1 MILYSTPP
9 ITFTYLIKQLKKASN
24 AKTYL
29 LLKDIFPQNAVD
41 LDLLKMGGILYKYFR
56 KKEKIL
62 YNISDYI
69 GCMSPANLN
78 YVLDKNPEIDKKK
91 LEVNPNSID
100 VKENVLKFNSDLYNK
115 YKIPKNKVI
124 FIFGG
129 NLGIPQGIDYLKANI
144 EYCKSIKD
152 AFFLIIGDGTEY
164 NKLRNWIRTSETPN
178 VVLIK
183 ELPKSEYDDI
193 IKLSHVGLIFLNPHF
208 TIPNFPSRILTY
220 MQNRLPVICATDLVT
235 DIGEI
240 VVNNN
245 FGFKCLTSDKK
256 SFFDHLPKTAFA
268 LSNIDDK
275 NGPVLLQ
282 NTVAKKC
289 TYALKSYADYKAQIL
304 ESQLSGLLLKINGH
318 EVWVKLIGTFNAY
331 NLLAIYGTAIE
342 LGMESLEA
350 LRLLSELESV
360 SGRFQYIVSAANI
373 TAIVDYAHTP
383 DALENVLKTIN
394 DIRTKNEQLITVVG
408 CGGNRDK
415 TKRPIMGGIASD
427 LSDKAILT
435 SDNPRNEDAEVI
447 ISEMEQGV
455 APQNFKRI
463 LSITD
468 RKQAIKTACQLAQP
482 NDIILIA
489 GKGHETYQEI
499 NGVRHD
505 FDDMKIVK
513 ELLEQLH
520 K

>member
-1 MILYSTPP
+1 VSI
-9 ITFTYLIKQLKKASN
+9 
-24 AKTYL
+24 
-29 LLKDIFPQNAVD
+29 LKDIIYKVAIEAIKGSTDIVIGKIDFDSRKIEKNDLFVAIRGTISDGHDYISKAIDLGASAIICDSFPEDIAEGVTYIQVKDTNAALAVVAANYFGNPSQK
-41 LDLLKMGGILYKYFR
+41 LQLVGVTGTNGKTTIASLLYQLYK
-56 KKEKIL
+56 KAGHKVGLLSTVKIMVDDVEYKATHTTPDSITINSYL
-62 YNISDYI
+62 AKMVESGVDY
-69 GCMSPANLN
+69 CFM
-78 YVLDKNPEIDKKK
+78 
-91 LEVNPNSID
+91 EVSSHG
-100 VKENVLKFNSDLYNK
+100 VHQKRTEALHFV
-115 YKIPKNKVI
+115 
-124 FIFGG
+124 GG
-129 NLGIPQGIDYLKANI
+129 VFTN
-144 EYCKSIKD
+144 
-152 AFFLIIGDGTEY
+152 
-164 NKLRNWIRTSETPN
+164 
-178 VVLIK
+178 
-183 ELPKSEYDDI
+183 
-193 IKLSHVGLIFLNPHF
+193 LSHDHLDYHPTFAEYRDV
-208 TIPNFPSRILTY
+208 
-220 MQNRLPVICATDLVT
+220 
-235 DIGEI
+235 
-240 VVNNN
+240 
-245 FGFKCLTSDKK
+245 KK

-275 NGPVLLQ
+275 NGSVVLQ

-289 TYALKSYADYKAQIL
+289 SYALKSYADYKAQIL
-304 ESQLSGLLLKINGH
+304 ESQLSGLLLKVNGN

-360 SGRFQYIVSAANI
+360 SGRFQYIVSAENI

-415 TKRPIMGGIASD
+415 TKRPVMGGIASD
-427 LSDKAILT
+427 LSDKAVFT
-435 SDNPRNEDAEVI
+435 SDNPRNEDADVI
-447 ISEMEQGV
+447 ISEMESGV

>member
-1 MILYSTPP
+1 MSI
-9 ITFTYLIKQLKKASN
+9 
-24 AKTYL
+24 
-29 LLKDIFPQNAVD
+29 LKDI
-41 LDLLKMGGILYKYFR
+41 LYKVAIEAVKGSTEITIGKIDFDSR
-56 KKEKIL
+56 KIVP
-62 YNISDYI
+62 NDVFVAIRGTISDGHDFISKAIELGAKAIVCDALPETIVEGITYVQVKDTNTALAV
-69 GCMSPANLN
+69 MAANYFDHPSRKLKLVGVTGTN
-78 YVLDKNPEIDKKK
+78 GKTTIASLLFQLYKKAGYK
-91 LEVNPNSID
+91 VGLLSTVKIMVDDVEYKATHTTPDSITI
-100 VKENVLKFNSDLYNK
+100 N
-115 YKIPKNKVI
+115 
-124 FIFGG
+124 
-129 NLGIPQGIDYLKANI
+129 QYLATMI
-144 EYCKSIKD
+144 AEGVEYCFMKVSSHGIHQKR
-152 AFFLIIGDGTEY
+152 TEALHFVGGVFT
-164 NKLRNWIRTSETPN
+164 N
-178 VVLIK
+178 
-183 ELPKSEYDDI
+183 
-193 IKLSHVGLIFLNPHF
+193 LSHDHLDYH
-208 TIPNFPSRILTY
+208 
-220 MQNRLPVICATDLVT
+220 ATFAEYRDV
-235 DIGEI
+235 
-240 VVNNN
+240 
-245 FGFKCLTSDKK
+245 KK

-304 ESQLSGLLLKINGH
+304 ESQLSGLLLKINGN

-360 SGRFQYIVSAANI
+360 SGRFQYIVSDANI

-408 CGGNRDK
+408 CGGNRNK
-415 TKRPIMGGIASD
+415 AKRPVMGGIASD

-435 SDNPRNEDAEVI
+435 SDNPRNEDANVI
-447 ISEMEQGV
+447 ISEMEEGV

-499 NGVRHD
+499 EGVRHD